1 VLDYRAV
8 RSRTVLPIRL
18 KVIQSVAITDQTR
31 VNRGACQPP
40 SPLYQKGVHSIDPKS
55 ASYHQH
61 SPFLLAA
68 PSMKGSLLTL
78 LFCHFLFLQSFASQ
92 HGRRRNLKH
101 HLLARG
107 SPLDQRSANPADDP
121 LGIRDTTILDTIR
134 ERRVSNI
141 IGGLSDTKA
150 DIPAWCVFTF

>member
-1 VLDYRAV
+1 
-8 RSRTVLPIRL
+8 
-18 KVIQSVAITDQTR
+18 
-31 VNRGACQPP
+31 
-40 SPLYQKGVHSIDPKS
+40 
-55 ASYHQH
+55 
-61 SPFLLAA
+61 
-68 PSMKGSLLTL
+68 MKGSLLTL

-101 HLLARG
+101 HLLARE

-121 LGIRDTTILDTIR
+121 LGIRDTAILDTIR

-150 DIPAWCVFTF
+150 DIPAWCVFLTTHRLNAERDLQAFLAWIRRQMA